1 MEYMQSQF
9 PLFSPASVTKDGSKF
24 VKKPRIKGWLDVTEE
39 QSAALARF
47 PEYRDGHYMFLTGKA
62 NNIIVIDIDRFNP
75 DRQDH
80 VGKIDGLKKWDELF
94 PNIDYTNSLIVL
106 TPSGGRHIY
115 CEYDE
120 EITSKEI
127 AKNVLIDIL
136 SDGKAVT
143 FGPLY
148 QIIQSPSDKVPP
160 LYPEVKMHLTMN
172 MNNFGNVI
180 TTNNYI
186 NNTLSKTANLD
197 SHEYK
202 RTLTRNLTCEISKD
216 ELSDSWIIKEDL
228 DNKCYQMTT
237 KSTTCCVD
245 NTYNHSEPNHS
256 CLYVRKMSV
265 IANCF
270 RHGKKIITGIES
282 RNIRDLFFDFSNS
295 KGIIA
300 ETFEDVL
307 LKAESENLFRNN
319 GNVFRRIN
327 NKKSEMINSYED
339 FLMDCLE
346 DNIAIIERPSRF
358 KELMIAMEKF
368 HSKRFPIIK
377 CDKRFIGFD
386 NGILNIVSGELVD
399 HIDSAPRHYID
410 GSFQL
415 DDLDTPLFDKVI
427 MHQIED
433 DDVYTYM
440 LALIGR
446 LFYDVGQYDNLDVI
460 PLVIG
465 NSGTGKST
473 LAYIISNMF
482 DSNSVGSINST
493 HELIFGLQSLHDKE
507 IIIVPE
513 VDSKMEKQLS
523 SSLFKMIVCGEN
535 ISVSFKYGKSKTVKW
550 KTPLFMCG
558 NQYLGY
564 RDDKG
569 SISRRLAIFKFDK
582 YVEKIDSSLKEQ
594 IVQKEMPK
602 LVVKCLYAY
611 RRLLEHTGHKGFWE
625 TCPEYFRDNIEDMNQ
640 CTDYVYMFLTLP
652 PGDNVYGN
660 KNVYFMRQQ
669 GSTMLLQEFKNRFMN
684 YMRFRHPSEK
694 YRWNSDYSSFHK
706 LGYDVTRKHICKA
719 CGSAAVSSCCAKYH
733 PANRSKKYIIENIV
747 CIEEYIGHSQEC
759 QE

>member
-1 MEYMQSQF
+1 MHSGEFRLSMEYMQSKF
-9 PLFSPASVTKDGSKF
+9 TRFSPASVTKEGSKF

-39 QSAALARF
+39 QSAELARL
-47 PEYRDGHYMFLTGKA
+47 PGYRDGHYMFLTGKA

-75 DRQDH
+75 ERHDH

-94 PNIDYTNSLIVL
+94 PNIDYNDSLIVL

-115 CEYDE
+115 CEYDKT
-120 EITSKEI
+120 ITSKEI
-127 AKNVLIDIL
+127 AKDVLIDIL
-136 SDGKAVT
+136 SDGSAVT

-148 QIIQSPSDKVPP
+148 QIIQSPAEKVPP
-160 LYPEVKMHLTMN
+160 LYQEVKMHLTMN
-172 MNNFGNVI
+172 NFGNIV

-186 NNTLSKTANLD
+186 NSKQND
-197 SHEYK
+197 SYT
-202 RTLTRNLTCEISKD
+202 RTNFSTSTGNYEN
-216 ELSDSWIIKEDL
+216 LSDSWIIKEL
-228 DNKCYQMTT
+228 DNKCFQLIT
-237 KSTTCCVD
+237 KSTTCSVD

-256 CLYVRKMSV
+256 CLYIRRMSV

-270 RHGKKIITGIES
+270 RHGNKIITGNES
-282 RNIRDLFFDFSNS
+282 RYLRNIFFDFSNS
-295 KGIIA
+295 KGVLA
-300 ETFEDVL
+300 ETFDDVL
-307 LKAESENLFRNN
+307 IKAESENLFRNN
-319 GNVFRRIN
+319 GNVFRRID
-327 NKKSEMINSYED
+327 NKKYELINSYEE

-346 DNIAIIERPSRF
+346 DNIAIIEKPSRF

-377 CDKRFIGFD
+377 CDKRFVSFD
-386 NGILNIVSGELVD
+386 NGILDIVSGELVD
-399 HIDSAPRHYID
+399 SIDAAPRHYID

-415 DDLDTPLFDKVI
+415 DDLNTPLFDTVI
-427 MHQIED
+427 RHQIED
-433 DDVYTYM
+433 EDVYTYM

-446 LFYDVGQYDNLDVI
+446 LFYDVGQFDNLDVI

-465 NSGTGKST
+465 HSGTGKST

-482 DSNSVGSINST
+482 DPNSVGSINST
-493 HELIFGLQSLHDKE
+493 HELIFGLQSLYDKE
-507 IIIVPE
+507 IIIIPE

-535 ISVSFKYGKSKTVKW
+535 ISVSFKYGKSRTIKW

-564 RDDKG
+564 KDDKG

-594 IVQKEMPK
+594 IVQKEMSK
-602 LVVKCLYAY
+602 IVVKCLYAY
-611 RRLLEHTGHKGFWE
+611 RQLLKHTGNKGFWE
-625 TCPEYFRDNIEDMNQ
+625 TCPEYFKDNIEDMNQ

-652 PGDNVYGN
+652 PGDNVYGD

-669 GSTMLLQEFKNRFMN
+669 GCTMLLQEFKNRFMN

-694 YRWNSDYSSFHK
+694 YRWTSDYSSFHK
-706 LGYDVTRKHICKA
+706 LGYDVTRKNICKA
-719 CGSAAVSSCCAKYH
+719 CGAAAVSSCCPKYH
-733 PANRSKKYIIENIV
+733 PANKSKRYIIENII
-747 CIEEYIGHSQEC
+747 CIEEYMGHQQEC
-759 QE
+759 QQ